1 MKILVIYYLMHMNA
15 YIKLHLM
22 LNLKQQMLLQ
32 MVMAMDLLNEMG
44 DNALPFFFIF
54 LLSFRK
60 IGYFNI
66 LNLPHRAP
74 SYSHLYR
81 WGPMG
86 RDKDI
91 CLSKAQGNASPTMR
105 NFKELTKAIKERNE

>member
-1 MKILVIYYLMHMNA
+1 MNA

-60 IGYFNI
+60 FGYFTQ
-66 LNLPHRAP
+66 R
-74 SYSHLYR
+74 
-81 WGPMG
+81 
-86 RDKDI
+86 
-91 CLSKAQGNASPTMR
+91 SKLRSGKYPG
-105 NFKELTKAIKERNE
+105 FLTPGLF